1 MQTIQFQ
8 LRGEEDFIP
17 LMSLLKATNI
27 VYSGA
32 EAGEVIQQGM
42 VTRNGMVETRKRAKI
57 HSGETVCFGG
67 YEIIVL

>member
-1 MQTIQFQ
+1 METIQFR

-17 LMSLLKATNI
+17 LMSLLKATNV

-42 VTRNGMVETRKRAKI
+42 VTRDGVAETRKRAKI
-57 HSGETVCFGG
+57 HSGETVCFDR
-67 YEIIVL
+67 YEIKVL

>member
-1 MQTIQFQ
+1 MQSIQFT
-8 LRGEEDFIP
+8 LRADDEFIP
-17 LMSLLKATNI
+17 LMSLLKATNV

-57 HSGETVCFGG
+57 HSGETICFDQ
-67 YEIIVL
+67 YTIQVL